1 MAPID
6 GSTPLRVNH
15 AKAKLAAGGVVTALG
30 GVNDPDTADF
40 LGQTDIDAIW
50 IEAEHGGFDFSD
62 IGDMTRACDL
72 WGKTPLVR
80 VGRAEANTIYR
91 TLDRGAQGVVVPHV
105 ETRAQAELVVD
116 SAKFAPIGHRGKYG
130 SRRSYGDPE
139 FFTRANDDTM
149 VVALIEDVVA
159 IDNLDEI
166 LKVDH
171 IDVFQVAYSDL
182 AQSMG
187 YADHEHPAVQEAISE
202 AIGRIV
208 AAGRNAGA
216 GVTFETIDHYVE
228 MGTRFL
234 YVDLTE
240 WILSGAARYSEAL
253 RAAAS

>member
-130 SRRSYGDPE
+130 ESPELRRPRVLHPGQRRHHGRCPDRGRRSHRQP
-139 FFTRANDDTM
+139 R
-149 VVALIEDVVA
+149 
-159 IDNLDEI
+159 
-166 LKVDH
+166 
-171 IDVFQVAYSDL
+171 
-182 AQSMG
+182 
-187 YADHEHPAVQEAISE
+187 
-202 AIGRIV
+202 
-208 AAGRNAGA
+208 
-216 GVTFETIDHYVE
+216 
-228 MGTRFL
+228 
-234 YVDLTE
+234 
-240 WILSGAARYSEAL
+240 
-253 RAAAS
+253 